1 MRGPFSPSFSLYTPT
16 GRRKYLTPD
25 ERARFIAAARACP
38 RADLKTFCLTLAYTG
53 CRISEGLAIAPHAV
67 ESGAGFV
74 AVRSLKKRDGAIV
87 IREIP
92 VPADLLALFEEVHHL
107 SECAPGEPLWRWC
120 RSQAWLL
127 VKGIMREAEI
137 APGIH
142 ATPKGLRHGF
152 GIHAI
157 RSGIPVNLVQR
168 WLGHARLET
177 TMIYLQ
183 ALGSEEREIAQ
194 RMWP

>member
-1 MRGPFSPSFSLYTPT
+1 MHGPLSPSFSLYTPT

-25 ERARFIAAARACP
+25 ERARFIDAARACARP
-38 RADLKTFCLTLAYTG
+38 ELKTFCLTLAYTG
-53 CRISEGLAIAPHAV
+53 CRISEGLAVTRHSV
-67 ESGAGFV
+67 ESAAGFV
-74 AVRSLKKRDGAIV
+74 AIRSLKKRNGATAV
-87 IREIP
+87 REIP
-92 VPADLLALFEEVHHL
+92 VPADLLASLDDVHHL
-107 SECAPGEPLWRWC
+107 SECDPDRLLWGWC

-127 VKGIMREAEI
+127 VKGIMREAGI

-157 RSGIPVNLVQR
+157 RSGVPVNLVQR

-183 ALGSEEREIAQ
+183 ALGSEEREIAR

>member
-1 MRGPFSPSFSLYTPT
+1 MRGPPSPSFSLYTPA

-25 ERARFIAAARACP
+25 ERARFIAAARACQ
-38 RADLKTFCLTLAYTG
+38 RSELKTFCLTLAYTG
-53 CRISEGLAIAPHAV
+53 CRISEGLAILPHAV
-67 ESGAGFV
+67 EAGAGFI
-74 AVRSLKKRDGAIV
+74 AVKSLKKRNGAIV

-92 VPADLLALFEEVHHL
+92 VPADLFTALDEVHRL
-107 SECAPGEPLWRWC
+107 AEADPDRPLWGWC

-127 VKGIMREAEI
+127 VKSVMRGAEI
-137 APGIH
+137 TPGIH

-157 RSGIPVNLVQR
+157 RSGVPVNLVQR

-183 ALGSEEREIAQ
+183 ALGSEEREIAR
-194 RMWP
+194 RMWT